1 MSKMFITLRFLT
13 FLTPLILFATSI
25 HSEERIGIAEKIVGN
40 VYKKIISDKINLGD
54 NLIYNQFVRTSSDS
68 AATIKFDDGTLL
80 HIGPDSELQLDDLVY
95 SSKSQ
100 VLSGFLNLTN
110 GVFQFANDHKNQMY
124 VTLKTPVATIGIR
137 GTKFSAYAK
146 KSYSELAVTD
156 GNIDTISKFGLF
168 NIAKTEAVKITPS
181 SLIKSKSISKEMK
194 DLFDR
199 ASSLL
204 KFDPGLEV
212 FHVVNSEG
220 NGHSSRCSEKPSTW
234 LNDGALNDRIKGVNI
249 SNLLFV
255 KTKYGIIVIKPN
267 YGAAPNLIKEIRDL
281 VETEFFKRVPF
292 FNVKLGAVAEA
303 GDFYG
308 SKPQNP
314 VKKDKKI
321 ILKNVTLKRGS
332 VASGYPNDKKLG
344 NGKSFFIALKDM
356 RLAKSDYTV
365 WGKVVYGI
373 QFADKIEVGSPPTA
387 PDFIQDMK
395 TGSQIVKDCL

>member
-1 MSKMFITLRFLT
+1 
-13 FLTPLILFATSI
+13 
-25 HSEERIGIAEKIVGN
+25 
-40 VYKKIISDKINLGD
+40 
-54 NLIYNQFVRTSSDS
+54 
-68 AATIKFDDGTLL
+68 
-80 HIGPDSELQLDDLVY
+80 
-95 SSKSQ
+95 
-100 VLSGFLNLTN
+100 
-110 GVFQFANDHKNQMY
+110 
-124 VTLKTPVATIGIR
+124 
-137 GTKFSAYAK
+137 
-146 KSYSELAVTD
+146 
-156 GNIDTISKFGLF
+156 
-168 NIAKTEAVKITPS
+168 
-181 SLIKSKSISKEMK
+181 MK

-220 NGHSSRCSEKPSTW
+220 NGHSSRCSERPSTW
-234 LNDGALNDRIKGVNI
+234 LNDGALNDRIKGINI
-249 SNLLFV
+249 SDLLFV

-267 YGAAPNLIKEIRDL
+267 YGAAPNLIKEIRNL
-281 VETEFFKRVPF
+281 VETEFYKRVPF
-292 FNVKLGAVAEA
+292 FNVRLGAVAEA

-321 ILKNVTLKRGS
+321 ILKNVALKRGS

>member
-1 MSKMFITLRFLT
+1 MSKTLIILKLLI
-13 FLTPLILFATSI
+13 FLTPFILFSSSI
-25 HSEERIGIAEKIVGN
+25 SSEERIGIAEKIVGN
-40 VYKKIISDKINLGD
+40 VYKKIISDKINAGD
-54 NLIYNQFVRTSSDS
+54 NLIYNQFVRTSNDS

-95 SSKSQ
+95 SPKSK
-100 VLSGFLNLTN
+100 VLTGFLNLTN

-137 GTKFSAYAK
+137 GTKFAAYAK

-156 GNIDTISKFGLF
+156 GNIDTISKFGSF
-168 NIAKTEAVKITPS
+168 NIATTEAVKVTPS
-181 SLIKSKSISKEMK
+181 SLIKSNSISKEMK

-212 FHVVNSEG
+212 FHVVDG
-220 NGHSSRCSEKPSTW
+220 GRNGHSGRCSEKPSTW
-234 LNDGALNDRIKGVNI
+234 LSDGALNDRIKGINI

-267 YGAAPNLIKEIRDL
+267 YGVARNLITEIRNL
-281 VETEFFKRVPF
+281 VETEFYKRVPF
-292 FNVKLGAVAEA
+292 FNVRLGAVAEA

-308 SKPQNP
+308 SKPRKP
-314 VKKDKKI
+314 VKKDKKV
-321 ILKNVTLKRGS
+321 ILKNVRLKRGS
-332 VASGYPNDKKLG
+332 VASGYPNDEKLG
-344 NGKSFFIALKDM
+344 DGKSFFIALKDM

-373 QFADKIEVGSPPTA
+373 QFADKIEVGSPPIA